1 MVEAKGFGRNYRL
14 YEIQNGNHL
23 DSLKGATVGK
33 QLPNLELIQPYAHK
47 AFKSLEAWVE
57 RGIAPP
63 PSQCVQRGGAIV
75 VNPPATEC
83 KNLLELERPISNGP
97 SAIR

>member
-1 MVEAKGFGRNYRL
+1 MVEAKGFGQNYRL

-33 QLPNLELIQPYAHK
+33 QLPDLELIQPYAHK
-47 AFKSLEAWVE
+47 AFESLEAWVE

-63 PSQCVQRGGAIV
+63 PSQCVQRGGEIV
-75 VNPPATEC
+75 ERPAATEC
-83 KNLLELERPISNGP
+83 KNLLELGRGS
-97 SAIR
+97 SSIR